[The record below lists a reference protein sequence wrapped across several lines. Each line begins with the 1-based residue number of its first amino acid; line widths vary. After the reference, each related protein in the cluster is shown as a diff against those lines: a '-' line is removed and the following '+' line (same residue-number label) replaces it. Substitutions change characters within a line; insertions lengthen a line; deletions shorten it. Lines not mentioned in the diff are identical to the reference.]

1 MNRNADTLEQFIAE
15 LTPAERQAIAT
26 ATPED
31 WAKAAAD
38 AARDPEFWIQLG
50 TAIVTGFLQG
60 VARGLDDR

>member
-1 MNRNADTLEQFIAE
+1 MNDRFE
-15 LTPAERQAIAT
+15 LTPAEREAIAN

-38 AARDPEFWIQLG
+38 AATDPKFWAELG